1 MAVVFLSIG
10 ERTGLR
16 KENRK
21 FSRVKGQ
28 HSEGLRT
35 EGGRQSFLQGCE
47 QTQGHQTL
55 SPGTTLQPAP
65 SSHPRG
71 SKTWTL
77 CSEVAEEKHS
87 FWDPS
92 SRCWVSSGECYNKLT
107 NRNHTLRRLL
117 VKLLMQTLRLEHT
130 HTHTISLPMTHR

>member
-1 MAVVFLSIG
+1 MAVVYLSIR

-16 KENRK
+16 KKNRK
-21 FSRVKGQ
+21 LPRVKGQ

-55 SPGTTLQPAP
+55 SLGTTLQSAP
-65 SSHPRG
+65 SSHPLG

-77 CSEVAEEKHS
+77 SSKVAEEKHS
-87 FWDPS
+87 F
-92 SRCWVSSGECYNKLT
+92 
-107 NRNHTLRRLL
+107 
-117 VKLLMQTLRLEHT
+117 
-130 HTHTISLPMTHR
+130 